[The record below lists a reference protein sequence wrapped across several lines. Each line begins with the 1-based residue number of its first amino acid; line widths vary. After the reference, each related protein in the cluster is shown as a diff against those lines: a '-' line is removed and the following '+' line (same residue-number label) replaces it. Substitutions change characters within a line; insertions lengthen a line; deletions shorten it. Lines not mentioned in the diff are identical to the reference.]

1 MSAREGARVPP
12 LLALAPSRL
21 KKKSRLPRPQFRPPL
36 FRDGVNPGY
45 YSLSPDQLE
54 DRQALALMAYTDV
67 WDTLTSRDH
76 EEDAYDQ
83 LKRWANGQPQLSDAM
98 VPVYVFFLNA
108 IERENGY
115 ETPPVEVRVL
125 RRADG
130 CVYSLVE
137 PSDGPA
143 LGAELYAANA
153 DQMADAN
160 RRQARAAAAPSQLAS
175 RAWTLIDRVRAY
187 VLEIR
192 AAVGE
197 NLLGW
202 NAAFRE
208 QFDDVVLAIERALW
222 SLFRPYAQL
231 AAKVRVPLWY
241 GEVEFATLATV
252 DYELLS
258 KKFRSTTTNPQVT
271 FAFARSRDKGN
282 ADNCCWGIVVARGDC
297 LAIDVSEALPYKGF
311 RCYDEAEVILA
322 PGTVYTEV
330 ARMEPGT
337 NFEIREVKN
346 VLKELRADRAAFDRD
361 YPMFEAAYAQ
371 LQYWSGVIGR
381 GGRRDAAQMTH
392 KLTRHNFEPEATALV
407 LATPPEGGY
416 AAP

>member
-160 RRQARAAAAPSQLAS
+160 RRQARAAAAPFQLAS

-208 QFDDVVLAIERALW
+208 QFANTCAAQFGSGWGWLAYNKQTKELEIRTTANQDRLSDQSPAL
-222 SLFRPYAQL
+222 
-231 AAKVRVPLWY
+231 VPL
-241 GEVEFATLATV
+241 LTV
-252 DYELLS
+252 DVWEHAYYIDYRNARAKYVE
-258 KKFRSTTTNPQVT
+258 T
-271 FAFARSRDKGN
+271 FWNLVNWDFA
-282 ADNCCWGIVVARGDC
+282 AR
-297 LAIDVSEALPYKGF
+297 
-311 RCYDEAEVILA
+311 
-322 PGTVYTEV
+322 
-330 ARMEPGT
+330 
-337 NFEIREVKN
+337 NF
-346 VLKELRADRAAFDRD
+346 
-361 YPMFEAAYAQ
+361 
-371 LQYWSGVIGR
+371 G
-381 GGRRDAAQMTH
+381 
-392 KLTRHNFEPEATALV
+392 
-407 LATPPEGGY
+407 
-416 AAP
+416 